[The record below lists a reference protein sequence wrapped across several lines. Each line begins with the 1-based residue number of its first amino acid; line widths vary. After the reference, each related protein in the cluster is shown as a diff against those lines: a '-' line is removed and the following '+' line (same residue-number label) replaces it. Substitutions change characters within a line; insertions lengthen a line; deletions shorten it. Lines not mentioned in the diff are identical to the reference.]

1 MLLSKIKGKR
11 VAIGIIGLG
20 YVGLPLAI
28 EIAKNGYKVLG
39 IDIDIDKINYLNEGI
54 SYIDGVT
61 NEDLKY
67 LIKNKLLMVTTD
79 STILKTVDCIIICVP
94 TPIDEYK
101 VPNTS
106 YIENSIKEISK
117 NFHRNMLVVLE
128 STTYP
133 GTTEELLLPNLK
145 ASGLQPGKD
154 FHLAYSAERMDP
166 GNKEYNVKNTT
177 KVVGGVTDNCTK
189 MAAAFYKNTIGCDVY
204 KVSSPKVA
212 EMCKILENTYRNINI
227 ALANEMAIIC
237 DKIGID
243 IWEVIDAAETKPY
256 GFQSFYP
263 GPGVGGH
270 CIPVDPLYLM
280 WKAREYDYH
289 TRLIGISDEINSSM
303 PDFVLEKT
311 IKILNRV
318 NKPLKGAKIL
328 MVGVAYKQDIDDIRE
343 SPALKVL
350 ERLEKEGA
358 IVEYYDPF
366 VPQFRWKSK
375 MYKSK
380 DLAIDK
386 IKEKDIVIIT
396 TAHTKME
403 YNKIVENA
411 QIVFDT
417 KNVTKNME
425 NNRENIIK
433 L

>member
-1 MLLSKIKGKR
+1 MLLSKIKRKR

-145 ASGLQPGKD
+145 TSGLQPGKD

-417 KNVTKNME
+417 KNVTKNMG